1 MKTMKDCRKLLCLP
15 FLLAAIVL
23 ACQDETA
30 ENAATGL
37 RTAEQNATIEKAK
50 AIFERKSPDFP
61 VIQSRSAEG
70 VEKGIVFEPVWG
82 EAFVAKHNDGSTT
95 VETHIRLSQPFHMVP
110 QDSRE
115 AYERTKDNRY
125 LQHLSRA
132 VVLMKD
138 DGSTPHTFLMSIVG
152 SKEYMEEHDFQ
163 LWEVSYGHIPED
175 FSGQILYHSLDGT
188 FVNGWY
194 VEEGNKYSTCEPI
207 SEEDANLLS
216 RASITECKLLEG
228 YKYYW
233 LCSKE
238 GGYFY
243 KTYENE
249 EEYNP
254 KDTTNTKKN
263 INCNGPY
270 QEHTNYTICSVI
282 DTTGITAGSPS
293 VNGGYYVATADA
305 SRLFTS
311 YSSFELRNQL
321 KGFISFMEYNDDA
334 SKAVLDYVEN
344 TISSIYQKLNVQ
356 IDTTQTVGVRYSSS
370 DNTVYFKS
378 ASHYSDLALY
388 EEVIHAAQ
396 RVVYADYY
404 EGPFNIEFEAKL
416 IIDYVRLSEGN
427 KGHTDMAANMEY
439 AELEL
444 QDGSVKTLSAWLR
457 GLSFSYFE
465 VVDFWG
471 YMNIWKEI
479 SLEYQNYMMGLR
491 MQPKLI
497 FPIIDEINDN

>member
-1 MKTMKDCRKLLCLP
+1 
-15 FLLAAIVL
+15 
-23 ACQDETA
+23 
-30 ENAATGL
+30 
-37 RTAEQNATIEKAK
+37 
-50 AIFERKSPDFP
+50 
-61 VIQSRSAEG
+61 
-70 VEKGIVFEPVWG
+70 
-82 EAFVAKHNDGSTT
+82 
-95 VETHIRLSQPFHMVP
+95 
-110 QDSRE
+110 
-115 AYERTKDNRY
+115 
-125 LQHLSRA
+125 
-132 VVLMKD
+132 
-138 DGSTPHTFLMSIVG
+138 
-152 SKEYMEEHDFQ
+152 
-163 LWEVSYGHIPED
+163 
-175 FSGQILYHSLDGT
+175 
-188 FVNGWY
+188 
-194 VEEGNKYSTCEPI
+194 
-207 SEEDANLLS
+207 
-216 RASITECKLLEG
+216 
-228 YKYYW
+228 
-233 LCSKE
+233 
-238 GGYFY
+238 
-243 KTYENE
+243 
-249 EEYNP
+249 
-254 KDTTNTKKN
+254 
-263 INCNGPY
+263 
-270 QEHTNYTICSVI
+270 
-282 DTTGITAGSPS
+282 
-293 VNGGYYVATADA
+293 
-305 SRLFTS
+305 
-311 YSSFELRNQL
+311 
-321 KGFISFMEYNDDA
+321 MEYNDDA

>member
-1 MKTMKDCRKLLCLP
+1 MENSRKLLWLP
-15 FLLAAIVL
+15 FLLVAIVL

-50 AIFERKSPDFP
+50 AIFDRKSPDFP

-95 VETHIRLSQPFHMVP
+95 VETHIRLSQPFHMLP

-115 AYERTKDNRY
+115 AYERTKDSRY

-216 RASITECKLLEG
+216 RAAITECKTVSS

-233 LCSKE
+233 LCRKNNE
-238 GGYFY
+238 FTY

-249 EEYNP
+249 
-254 KDTTNTKKN
+254 DTVGTV
-263 INCNGPY
+263 IYCNGPY
-270 QEHTNYTICSVI
+270 QEPTSFTVCSVI
-282 DTTGITAGSPS
+282 DTTGIVAGTPS
-293 VNGGYYVATADA
+293 TNGGYYVATSDY

-311 YSSFELRNQL
+311 YSNYNLSNQL

-334 SKAVLDYVEN
+334 SRAVLDYIEN
-344 TISSIYQKLNVQ
+344 TISSMYQKLNVQ
-356 IDTTQTVGVRYSSS
+356 IDTTQTVDIRYSSS

-378 ASHYSDLALY
+378 ANHYSDLALY

-416 IIDYVRLSEGN
+416 IMDYARLSNGYQ
-427 KGHTDMAANMEY
+427 GHTDLAMNMAYVEV
-439 AELEL
+439 EL
-444 QDGSVKTLSAWLR
+444 QDGSSKTMAKWLDD
-457 GLSFSYFE
+457 LNYSYFD
-465 VVDFWG
+465 VNDFWE
-471 YMNIWKEI
+471 YMNTWKGI
-479 SLEYQNYMMGLR
+479 SATYQNYMIGLR
-491 MQPKLI
+491 MYPKLLV
-497 FPIIDEINDN
+497 PIIDVINDN